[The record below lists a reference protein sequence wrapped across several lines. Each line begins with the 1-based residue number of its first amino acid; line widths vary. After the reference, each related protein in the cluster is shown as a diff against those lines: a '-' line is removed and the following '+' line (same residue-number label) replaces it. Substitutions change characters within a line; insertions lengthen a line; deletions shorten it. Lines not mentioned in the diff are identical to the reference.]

1 MKNNNINLIMEN
13 YDTFSIYFIFI
24 TSFFGISFY
33 LFTFLFLVF
42 MFKKKNLILNS
53 NFSCFFIHCLTN
65 LFDIIIEKNFYEEV
79 DNTKNTIPNFNDI
92 TVNFNYKEKYK
103 TPEIILYFL
112 YLIQYY
118 FIIKQIDKYTSG
130 EKIFDCDI
138 DFSFNYLWIFH
149 IFYIFI
155 LFPYNI
161 ITSEIE
167 GPIKYI
173 RIIFLLAFVISFYIV
188 LDSRIKD
195 LMEFFLEKSDSHDSD
210 LTIHIQTMR
219 PIHLYE
225 MYKKIH
231 NLIFINFVIFIMIS
245 TLKLMLAIVDKNSSL
260 ETFMKDII
268 VILDDSIYFIMFYFL
283 TFVLYLLNKE
293 YEPENK
299 RVSNHDI
306 VDLEEKEEE
315 DEEEN
320 EEENEEDNEEEEDE
334 KEKENDKE
342 NKDEKDFE
350 EEEEKETEYTEKKNF
365 SQETDKINVI
375 NNEQNVEM
383 IKIKNKKKK
392 RPETYKNYEDDKIDI
407 YN

>member
-320 EEENEEDNEEEEDE
+320 DEEEDE
-334 KEKENDKE
+334 KDNEFE
-342 NKDEKDFE
+342 NKNSDDFE
-350 EEEEKETEYTEKKNF
+350 EEEDKETEETERKNV
-365 SQETDKINVI
+365 SYETDKINI
-375 NNEQNVEM
+375 NKEQNVEM
-383 IKIKNKKKK
+383 IDVKNKKKK
-392 RPETYKNYEDDKIDI
+392 KPKLNKNFEKEEIDI
-407 YN
+407 FN

>member
-1 MKNNNINLIMEN
+1 
-13 YDTFSIYFIFI
+13 
-24 TSFFGISFY
+24 
-33 LFTFLFLVF
+33 
-42 MFKKKNLILNS
+42 
-53 NFSCFFIHCLTN
+53 
-65 LFDIIIEKNFYEEV
+65 
-79 DNTKNTIPNFNDI
+79 
-92 TVNFNYKEKYK
+92 
-103 TPEIILYFL
+103 
-112 YLIQYY
+112 
-118 FIIKQIDKYTSG
+118 
-130 EKIFDCDI
+130 
-138 DFSFNYLWIFH
+138 
-149 IFYIFI
+149 
-155 LFPYNI
+155 
-161 ITSEIE
+161 
-167 GPIKYI
+167 
-173 RIIFLLAFVISFYIV
+173 
-188 LDSRIKD
+188 
-195 LMEFFLEKSDSHDSD
+195 
-210 LTIHIQTMR
+210 
-219 PIHLYE
+219 
-225 MYKKIH
+225 
-231 NLIFINFVIFIMIS
+231 
-245 TLKLMLAIVDKNSSL
+245 
-260 ETFMKDII
+260 MKDII

-350 EEEEKETEYTEKKNF
+350 EEEEKETEYTDKKNF